1 MKKLKELSER
11 NKFLKFLIKILKG
24 IFIIIIL
31 AFVATVY
38 LQKFSGNKV
47 SFFNYR
53 MFTVI
58 TGSMEPRYNIG
69 DVLLAK
75 DVKPSEIKVGDAISY
90 RGTVGTFKDKIITHE
105 VVDVNKD
112 SSGKYIFN
120 TKGLTNLIEDPI
132 VYEDQLYGVI
142 VYKDV
147 FLSLIYKIIK
157 TNIGFFL
164 CIIVP
169 LVGLVGYELV
179 TTLLDKEAKKR
190 SRN

>member
-1 MKKLKELSER
+1 MNTLSGAVDLC
-11 NKFLKFLIKILKG
+11 N
-24 IFIIIIL
+24 
-31 AFVATVY
+31 
-38 LQKFSGNKV
+38 SKV
-47 SFFNYR
+47 S
-53 MFTVI
+53 
-58 TGSMEPRYNIG
+58 EK
-69 DVLLAK
+69 L
-75 DVKPSEIKVGDAISY
+75 
-90 RGTVGTFKDKIITHE
+90 
-105 VVDVNKD
+105 KD